1 MAQVKGRRLDV
12 EGGPRTRSRAKVQ
25 AEQWDSVPLRL
36 KLFVLT
42 VDALAEAQA
51 QLVLS
56 FRSILY

>member
-1 MAQVKGRRLDV
+1 M

-36 KLFVLT
+36 KLFLLT

-51 QLVLS
+51 QLVLPFLS
-56 FRSILY
+56 FLY